1 LTVTPLKV
9 TPRGGAGAVCDIG
22 HFLMIA
28 VLTTAYCPVA
38 FVVFAAPG
46 RTAWQIADPV
56 IEVIEGH

>member
-1 LTVTPLKV
+1 
-9 TPRGGAGAVCDIG
+9 
-22 HFLMIA
+22 MIA